1 MLSQENNA
9 YLEEKRGSILIVDD
23 EEPVRQALKRL
34 FRRHYNVEAAA
45 SGDEALQLL
54 NQESYDL
61 VISDMRMPGMTG
73 AELLKN
79 CYQKWP
85 EMIRIL
91 LTGFS
96 ELESAVSAINEGRI
110 YRYVTKPWDNDEL
123 RALVIEAL
131 DLRDLKSANQSLN
144 AHIVEQNKEL
154 ERLNSELKEKYQ
166 EKSEQVGETEGKLR
180 EAYRSLHQEFN
191 SMVHIL
197 VGMIEARLGEDEGS
211 TEQLARLA
219 KSFAEFGGLQ
229 GEAIQDLYY
238 AALLKNF
245 GKVSLSD
252 SVVTKSLTQLSTS
265 EKREFARFGINGQTS
280 LMMLEPLQNA
290 ANIIRSHTELYN
302 GRGFPD
308 RLAAEAIPKESRMLR
323 IVSDYAEI
331 QSEPNFLGQ
340 KLSVADAQAYL
351 LKMSGQRYD
360 RELVDIF
367 METLKDFDG
376 GLVSNMERIP
386 ITDAREGMVLA
397 DNLISPAGVVL
408 LSADTQ
414 LNQRHVDK
422 LQMLARQFEGHQIL
436 LHIHRSENAESLI

>member
-1 MLSQENNA
+1 MLSQGDSS

-23 EEPVRQALKRL
+23 EEPICHALKRL
-34 FRRHYNVEAAA
+34 FRRHFHVEVAT

-54 NQESYDL
+54 SEKSYDL
-61 VISDMRMPGMTG
+61 MISDMRMPRMNG
-73 AELLKN
+73 AELLKI

-96 ELESAVSAINEGRI
+96 ELESAISAINEGHI

-123 RALVIEAL
+123 RLLVTEAL
-131 DLRDLKSANQSLN
+131 DLRDLKSTNQSLN

-154 ERLNSELKEKYQ
+154 ERLNTELKEKYQ
-166 EKSEQVGETEGKLR
+166 EKSEQVGETEGKLQK
-180 EAYRSLHQEFN
+180 AYRSLHQEFHGI
-191 SMVHIL
+191 VHIL

-219 KSFAEFGGLQ
+219 KSFAQCGGLQ
-229 GEAIQDLYY
+229 GEAIQDIYY

-245 GKVSLSD
+245 GKVSLPD
-252 SVVTKSLTQLSTS
+252 SVVNRSLTQLSTS
-265 EKREFARFGINGQTS
+265 EKRELERFGINGQTS

-290 ANIIRSHTELYN
+290 ANIIRSHTEWYN

-308 RLAAEAIPKESRMLR
+308 RLAAEAIPRESRMLK
-323 IVSDYAEI
+323 IVSDYAEL
-331 QSEPNFLGQ
+331 QSEPNFLGR
-340 KLSVADAQAYL
+340 KLSAVDAQTYL

-360 RELVDIF
+360 RELVTVF
-367 METLKDFDG
+367 METLTGFDG
-376 GLVSNMERIP
+376 GLISNTERIP
-386 ITDAREGMVLA
+386 ITDARAGMVLV
-397 DNLISPAGVVL
+397 DHLISPAGVVL

-436 LHIHRSENAESLI
+436 LHIHRSENSGSPV